1 MKQTNFVS
9 NMLLPLEVYLQQNY
23 EFRFNVLSGKMEF
36 RPRREDTVFTHLD
49 KKMMNGILMGILRDL
64 PDEKNVK
71 DVIKTII
78 YSPSTPDYNPVQS
91 WLDALPEWD
100 GRNRVSHLFE
110 MIPGITAEQV
120 YWSTVW
126 LRSAVAHWRQMDTLY
141 GNECVPTLIGEQG
154 CGKSTF
160 CKRLLPA
167 HLREYYL
174 DHVNLRNK
182 HDKEMALTNNLLVN
196 IDEMDQITHRQ
207 QPELKQMLSKSQV
220 NGRMIYG
227 REQSDRLRYASFIA
241 TTNNPHPLHDSTGSR
256 RFICI
261 AVAKGQLIDTT
272 SEIDYEQLYAQVL
285 VELKRGER
293 YWFTAEETVSIQRA
307 NVPFQNTVDV
317 EVMLDACFRKPDDDE
332 YVKPLTLREISDTM
346 QSQYPNLVVDQ
357 GLKVKLGQILTKRG
371 YVRHEHRLC
380 NVYEVM
386 PLTAA

>member
-1 MKQTNFVS
+1 
-9 NMLLPLEVYLQQNY
+9 VYLQQNY

-36 RPRREDTVFTHLD
+36 CPRREDTVFTHLD
-49 KKMMNGILMGILRDL
+49 KKMMNGILMCVLRDL

-78 YSPSTPDYNPVQS
+78 YSPSTPDYNPVQG

-285 VELKRGER
+285 HELRNDKAP
-293 YWFTAEETVSIQRA
+293 YWFNNEEVARIQQI
-307 NVPFQNTVDV
+307 NQNFQEQKDLT
-317 EVMLDACFRKPDDDE
+317 EMISACFRKATADE
-332 YVKPLTLREISDTM
+332 KVKPINSTSVLKILQSDYTTLKITQGAKINVGRAMKELGVEAFS
-346 QSQYPNLVVDQ
+346 YGNVAHYRVVP
-357 GLKVKLGQILTKRG
+357 TKP
-371 YVRHEHRLC
+371 V
-380 NVYEVM
+380 
-386 PLTAA
+386 